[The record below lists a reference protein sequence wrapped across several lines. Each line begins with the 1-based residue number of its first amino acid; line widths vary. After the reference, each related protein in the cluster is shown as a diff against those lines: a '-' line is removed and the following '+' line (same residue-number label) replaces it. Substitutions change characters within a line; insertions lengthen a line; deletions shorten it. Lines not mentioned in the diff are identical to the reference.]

1 MIIQGRHDRL
11 GQKGVWPARSRTRR
25 PEWQP
30 RNQGDHCG
38 HRQHRQHSG
47 LTAGSLRLLPGKR
60 QGLQQVEP
68 GPGPCKPKDQFHTQ
82 LPLGLTQGTCPTRGG
97 SIGSIGGG
105 GGYLHHPGGED
116 HLHLPRG
123 GEGGHLPEKGE
134 GRHPHL
140 RGRRRRRLPT
150 PSRRR
155 GSHTPPER
163 RRRTSPGKGRRRTPT
178 PSRRS
183 ESPTLF
189 SSEYLLK
196 LKDSID
202 RIVEKGTDELS
213 KSSLH

>member
-105 GGYLHHPGGED
+105 GGYLHHPGGEGEYLLGDGEGGGYPHLPGGED
-116 HLHLPRG
+116 HLNLPRG
-123 GEGGHLPEKGE
+123 EGEHFPEKG
-134 GRHPHL
+134 GGGHPHL
-140 RGRRRRRLPT
+140 PGGVNRLHCFHQNT
-150 PSRRR
+150 
-155 GSHTPPER
+155 
-163 RRRTSPGKGRRRTPT
+163 
-178 PSRRS
+178 
-183 ESPTLF
+183 F
-189 SSEYLLK
+189 
-196 LKDSID
+196 
-202 RIVEKGTDELS
+202 
-213 KSSLH
+213 